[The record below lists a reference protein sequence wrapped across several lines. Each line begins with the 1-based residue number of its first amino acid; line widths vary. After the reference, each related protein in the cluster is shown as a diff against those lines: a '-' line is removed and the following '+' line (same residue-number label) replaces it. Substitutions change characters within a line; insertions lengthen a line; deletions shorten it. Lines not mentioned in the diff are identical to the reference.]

1 MNFVNKILNMLP
13 DFDFK
18 DEEGNT
24 ILHQAALEN
33 NIEMVVLL
41 LEKMKNS
48 NKNIIDIQNNQGDTA
63 FHLAVKNNYNE
74 IAQILDKAGADKT
87 IINDNGEFVQDATTE
102 GNGNTILHLAAK
114 NNDINEVMSILK
126 KVKNYGILDLQ
137 NNDGDTAFHLA
148 VKNNNHKVAHILER
162 AGADKTIKNNK
173 GEYIDDITEDEHLE
187 IVDFKFNPMKC
198 SNNSNQDF
206 VNILNIL
213 SQLGSIPT
221 IIINE
226 DSGNVNQDIMLD
238 NLLQHY
244 ISKKNQKG
252 GFKQNKSYK
261 TSGVRYLK

>member
-1 MNFVNKILNMLP
+1 MNFINKILNMLP

-24 ILHQAALEN
+24 ILHQAVLEN

-126 KVKNYGILDLQ
+126 KVKNYGIIDLQ

-148 VKNNNHKVAHILER
+148 VKNNNHKVANILER

-187 IVDFKFNPMKC
+187 IVDFNFKPSSIEDMPN
-198 SNNSNQDF
+198 DL
-206 VNILNIL
+206 VNILNVL
-213 SQLGSIPT
+213 SKINSMPT
-221 IIINE
+221 IIVEKSDIINK
-226 DSGNVNQDIMLD
+226 DDILN
-238 NLLQHY
+238 NLLEQY
-244 ISKKNQKG
+244 VRQKGGSKKNKSHKVKG
-252 GFKQNKSYK
+252 I
-261 TSGVRYLK
+261 RYIK